1 MCKTLPQA
9 LLQAPAL
16 SLPTGD
22 QFNLFVME
30 MMIVMLSETLESNAL
45 SPGTSTQLAELMAL
59 TRALEL
65 GTDKRVNIYTDSKYA
80 YLVLHAPT
88 TIWKERNLKP
98 QMAVSLNTTKKL
110 SVS

>member
-9 LLQAPAL
+9 LLQAPA
-16 SLPTGD
+16 TGD
-22 QFNLFVME
+22 QFNLFAME

-59 TRALEL
+59 ARALEL
-65 GTDKRVNIYTDSKYA
+65 GTDKRVNIYTDSKYV
-80 YLVLHAPT
+80 YLVLHFHAA
-88 TIWKERNLKP
+88 IWKERNLKP

>member
-80 YLVLHAPT
+80 YLVLHAPP